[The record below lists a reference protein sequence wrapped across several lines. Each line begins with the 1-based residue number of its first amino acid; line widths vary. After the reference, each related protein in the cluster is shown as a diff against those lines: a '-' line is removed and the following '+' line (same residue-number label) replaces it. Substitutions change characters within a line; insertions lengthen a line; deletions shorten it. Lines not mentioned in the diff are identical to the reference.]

1 MAVDENVNKSTK
13 IVGVGSGSTIVY
25 AVERLAERIKNE
37 NLDITCIPSSFQSK
51 QLLIKHDLK
60 ISDLEAHTK
69 IDLTVDG
76 ADEVDKD
83 LTCIKGGGA
92 CHLQEK
98 LIAFCAKK
106 FVIIADSRKKSTKL
120 GQNWRRGI
128 PIEVF
133 PGAYRIVKEKIESS
147 LGGQAVLREND
158 GQVVGLKAGPVVTDN
173 GNFVL
178 DWIFEAKDDNDNVNY
193 DWQRVNQSIKMI
205 PGVIETGLFIDMAN
219 KAYFGNSDGSVQKI
233 ESSKSD

>member
-1 MAVDENVNKSTK
+1 MRISFARYSLINIKNTFNLFSSTMSITSSTQTSSASLTSLSQTEAKMLIEKGKKASAFMAVDENVNRETR

-25 AVERLAERIKNE
+25 AVERLGIYFSLSFFLYETWYLVLFEKNVFFIKAERIKSE
-37 NLDITCIPSSFQSK
+37 NLDIICIPSSFQSK

-106 FVIIADSRKKSTKL
+106 FIIIADSR
-120 GQNWRRGI
+120 
-128 PIEVF
+128 
-133 PGAYRIVKEKIESS
+133 
-147 LGGQAVLREND
+147 
-158 GQVVGLKAGPVVTDN
+158 
-173 GNFVL
+173 
-178 DWIFEAKDDNDNVNY
+178 
-193 DWQRVNQSIKMI
+193 
-205 PGVIETGLFIDMAN
+205 
-219 KAYFGNSDGSVQKI
+219 
-233 ESSKSD
+233 

>member
-1 MAVDENVNKSTK
+1 MAVDENVNKNTR

-25 AVERLAERIKNE
+25 AVERLGTNFYNFFLSFLFLNKCFMIYDIWNKFLKNKKAERIKNE

-106 FVIIADSRKKSTKL
+106 FVIIADSR
-120 GQNWRRGI
+120 
-128 PIEVF
+128 
-133 PGAYRIVKEKIESS
+133 
-147 LGGQAVLREND
+147 
-158 GQVVGLKAGPVVTDN
+158 
-173 GNFVL
+173 
-178 DWIFEAKDDNDNVNY
+178 
-193 DWQRVNQSIKMI
+193 
-205 PGVIETGLFIDMAN
+205 
-219 KAYFGNSDGSVQKI
+219 
-233 ESSKSD
+233 